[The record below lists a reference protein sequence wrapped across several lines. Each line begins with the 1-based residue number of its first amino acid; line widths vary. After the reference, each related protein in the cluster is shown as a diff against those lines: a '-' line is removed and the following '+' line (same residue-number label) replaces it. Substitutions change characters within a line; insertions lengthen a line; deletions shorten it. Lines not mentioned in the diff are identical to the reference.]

1 MDLGHSRNRDLEQ
14 NQPQQQEMSHEQRVG
29 QLYNDIDAQSRKNSE
44 VAQVFNRYSGPE
56 QLELKNQIAHAAA
69 SATRSPDPHI
79 TGMFVS
85 NDNRHIAG
93 WVNEHFM
100 FKVPFP
106 EHSRKEEQPQPIQ
119 RWVEQGKIDGLKYS
133 MTMEGTEVIAPSTGK
148 TESHPA
154 TPSGITQEKNPIG
167 KSGDWLEENL
177 TSPVRN
183 GYPEHSRKEEQP
195 QPIQQ
200 RVEEVVIDGQRYKM
214 TMSIESVEAIDPST
228 GKTEGYPATP
238 SGITQEK
245 NPIGKSGDWLE
256 ENLTSPV
263 RNGYEEY
270 VKRPL
275 ADALKIEADD
285 SEITRTF
292 KQGATAVGGA
302 ALGVAESVGEGIT
315 GAGNLAKEGASL
327 AYDKASL
334 FAYEHLDIDIGIGSE
349 DDARMAKERSDAQLE
364 TLSRVWEHAKDS
376 AQEYIDN
383 PAKLKTDLSDGLD
396 SMKAGAERWA
406 EAVGNADLNR
416 TVEESKPLTDAATL
430 LVGGAGLV
438 KGGMALRRK
447 VLHAAEETAARAKA
461 EFYRETLQ
469 DIGDWGKNKNLSPD
483 SFAYKNLAESLAREN
498 MPFEDFKALTR
509 THMDDMTQE
518 QIGQMKRIRDDV
530 PMIDDKTTVTKVMP
544 YEYLEG
550 FASGRNN
557 QIGGFIARQS
567 DTAHLS
573 GHNLKQTID
582 NFALDYEGSRFTQAL
597 ADGQDR
603 YLIFE
608 GRLIQTQNEIG
619 VPRGHRFEGTY
630 KDGLPC
636 TLNGFIACRSDE
648 ILPEYKV
655 TNARYPDDGAT
666 ISVIENGIK
675 REVLMFD
682 KNKKQFIPM
691 KNERMINEIKK

>member
-119 RWVEQGKIDGLKYS
+119 QRVEKVEIGSRKYE
-133 MTMEGTEVIAPSTGK
+133 MTVTIASTEAIAPSTGK
-148 TESHPA
+148 TGSH
-154 TPSGITQEKNPIG
+154 
-167 KSGDWLEENL
+167 
-177 TSPVRN
+177 
-183 GYPEHSRKEEQP
+183 
-195 QPIQQ
+195 
-200 RVEEVVIDGQRYKM
+200 
-214 TMSIESVEAIDPST
+214 
-228 GKTEGYPATP
+228 PATP

-334 FAYEHLDIDIGIGSE
+334 FAYEHLGKGNE

-364 TLSRVWEHAKDS
+364 TLSRVWEHTKDS
-376 AQEYIDN
+376 TQEYIGN

-416 TVEESKPLTDAATL
+416 TVEEGKPLTDAATL
-430 LVGGAGLV
+430 LVGGAALV

-447 VLHAAEETAARAKA
+447 ALHAAEETAARAKA

-469 DIGDWGKNKNLSPD
+469 DIGDWGKDKNLSPD

>member
-119 RWVEQGKIDGLKYS
+119 QRVEKVEIGSRKYE
-133 MTMEGTEVIAPSTGK
+133 MTVTIASTEAIAPSTGK

-183 GYPEHSRKEEQP
+183 GY
-195 QPIQQ
+195 
-200 RVEEVVIDGQRYKM
+200 
-214 TMSIESVEAIDPST
+214 
-228 GKTEGYPATP
+228 
-238 SGITQEK
+238 
-245 NPIGKSGDWLE
+245 
-256 ENLTSPV
+256 
-263 RNGYEEY
+263 EEY

-275 ADALKIEADD
+275 ADTLKIESDD

-364 TLSRVWEHAKDS
+364 TLSRVWEHTKDS
-376 AQEYIDN
+376 AQEYINN

-416 TVEESKPLTDAATL
+416 TVEEGKPLTDAATL

-447 VLHAAEETAARAKA
+447 ALHAAEETAARAKA

-469 DIGDWGKNKNLSPD
+469 DIGDWGKDKNLSPD

>member
-133 MTMEGTEVIAPSTGK
+133 MTMEGTEAIAPSTGK
-148 TESHPA
+148 TESH
-154 TPSGITQEKNPIG
+154 
-167 KSGDWLEENL
+167 
-177 TSPVRN
+177 
-183 GYPEHSRKEEQP
+183 
-195 QPIQQ
+195 
-200 RVEEVVIDGQRYKM
+200 
-214 TMSIESVEAIDPST
+214 
-228 GKTEGYPATP
+228 PATP

-334 FAYEHLDIDIGIGSE
+334 FAYEHLDIGIGSE

-364 TLSRVWEHAKDS
+364 TLSRVWEHTKDS

-447 VLHAAEETAARAKA
+447 ALHAAEETAARAKA

-469 DIGDWGKNKNLSPD
+469 DIGDWGKDKNLSPD
-483 SFAYKNLAESLAREN
+483 SFVYKNLAESLAREN

-648 ILPEYKV
+648 ILPEYKI
-655 TNARYPDDGAT
+655 TNARYPEDGAT
-666 ISVIENGIK
+666 ISVIENGTK
-675 REVLMFD
+675 REALIFNEREG
-682 KNKKQFIPM
+682 KFIPFPNT
-691 KNERMINEIKK
+691 K

>member
-14 NQPQQQEMSHEQRVG
+14 NQPQRQEMSHEQRVG

-177 TSPVRN
+177 TSPV
-183 GYPEHSRKEEQP
+183 H
-195 QPIQQ
+195 
-200 RVEEVVIDGQRYKM
+200 
-214 TMSIESVEAIDPST
+214 
-228 GKTEGYPATP
+228 
-238 SGITQEK
+238 
-245 NPIGKSGDWLE
+245 
-256 ENLTSPV
+256 
-263 RNGYEEY
+263 NGYEEY

-364 TLSRVWEHAKDS
+364 TLSRVWEHTKDS

-567 DTAHLS
+567 DTVHLS

-608 GRLIQTQNEIG
+608 GRLTSTKNHIDI
-619 VPRGHRFEGTY
+619 PRGERFGGQHT
-630 KDGLPC
+630 DNLPC

-648 ILPEYKV
+648 ILPEYKIPYKQE
-655 TNARYPDDGAT
+655 RYPEHGST

-675 REVLMFD
+675 REMLMFD

-691 KNERMINEIKK
+691 KNERIIDEIEK

>member
-14 NQPQQQEMSHEQRVG
+14 NQPQRQEMSHEQRVG

-183 GYPEHSRKEEQP
+183 GY
-195 QPIQQ
+195 
-200 RVEEVVIDGQRYKM
+200 
-214 TMSIESVEAIDPST
+214 
-228 GKTEGYPATP
+228 
-238 SGITQEK
+238 
-245 NPIGKSGDWLE
+245 
-256 ENLTSPV
+256 
-263 RNGYEEY
+263 EEY

-364 TLSRVWEHAKDS
+364 TLSRVWEHTKDS

-567 DTAHLS
+567 DTVHLS

-608 GRLIQTQNEIG
+608 GRLTSTKNHIDI
-619 VPRGHRFEGTY
+619 PRGERFGGQHT
-630 KDGLPC
+630 DNLPC
-636 TLNGFIACRSDE
+636 TLNGFTACRSDE
-648 ILPEYKV
+648 ILPEYKIPYKQE
-655 TNARYPDDGAT
+655 RYPEHGST

-675 REVLMFD
+675 REMLMFD

-691 KNERMINEIKK
+691 KNERIIDEIEK

>member
-119 RWVEQGKIDGLKYS
+119 
-133 MTMEGTEVIAPSTGK
+133 
-148 TESHPA
+148 
-154 TPSGITQEKNPIG
+154 
-167 KSGDWLEENL
+167 
-177 TSPVRN
+177 
-183 GYPEHSRKEEQP
+183 
-195 QPIQQ
+195 Q

-214 TMSIESVEAIDPST
+214 TIESAEAIDPPT
-228 GKTEGYPATP
+228 GKTEGHPATP
-238 SGITQEK
+238 AGITQEK

-364 TLSRVWEHAKDS
+364 TLSRVWEHTKDS

-396 SMKAGAERWA
+396 SMQAGAERWA

-447 VLHAAEETAARAKA
+447 ALHAAEETAARAKA

-469 DIGDWGKNKNLSPD
+469 DIGDWGKDKNLSPD

-608 GRLIQTQNEIG
+608 GRLTGTKNHIDI
-619 VPRGHRFEGTY
+619 PRGERFGGQHT
-630 KDGLPC
+630 DNLPC
-636 TLNGFIACRSDE
+636 TLNGFTACRSDE
-648 ILPEYKV
+648 ILPEYKIPYKQE
-655 TNARYPDDGAT
+655 RYPEHGST

-675 REVLMFD
+675 REMLMFD
-682 KNKKQFIPM
+682 SKEGKFVPFQS
-691 KNERMINEIKK
+691 IK

>member
-183 GYPEHSRKEEQP
+183 GY
-195 QPIQQ
+195 
-200 RVEEVVIDGQRYKM
+200 
-214 TMSIESVEAIDPST
+214 
-228 GKTEGYPATP
+228 
-238 SGITQEK
+238 
-245 NPIGKSGDWLE
+245 
-256 ENLTSPV
+256 
-263 RNGYEEY
+263 EEY

-275 ADALKIEADD
+275 ADALKIESDD

-292 KQGATAVGGA
+292 KQGVTAVGGA

-364 TLSRVWEHAKDS
+364 TLSRVWEHTKDS
-376 AQEYIDN
+376 AQEYINN

-416 TVEESKPLTDAATL
+416 TVEEGKPLTDAATL

-447 VLHAAEETAARAKA
+447 ALHAAEETAARAKA

-469 DIGDWGKNKNLSPD
+469 NIGDWGKDKNLSPD
-483 SFAYKNLAESLAREN
+483 SFVYKNLAESLAREN

-530 PMIDDKTTVTKVMP
+530 PMIDRHTVVTKVMP

-550 FASGRNN
+550 YLRTDNPYN
-557 QIGGFIARQS
+557 TIGGFVTRK
-567 DTAHLS
+567 DDYGHLVGEKLS
-573 GHNLKQTID
+573 ETYKHL
-582 NFALDYEGSRFTQAL
+582 ALDYPNSAYTKALEEGK
-597 ADGQDR
+597 DR
-603 YLIFE
+603 YLVFE
-608 GRLIQTQNEIG
+608 GKLTKPNQTEIPYG
-619 VPRGHRFEGTY
+619 RKFGGSHETPP
-630 KDGLPC
+630 PC

-648 ILPEYKV
+648 ILPEFEVK
-655 TNARYPDDGAT
+655 TAHNAPQFPEHGS
-666 ISVIENGIK
+666 ILWVIENGVK
-675 REVLMFD
+675 RKAAIFD
-682 KNKKQFIPM
+682 DEKMRFMPNDISKNK
-691 KNERMINEIKK
+691 

>member
-14 NQPQQQEMSHEQRVG
+14 NQPQRQEMSHEQRVG

-44 VAQVFNRYSGPE
+44 VAQIFNRYSGPE

-119 RWVEQGKIDGLKYS
+119 QRVEKVEIGSRKYE
-133 MTMEGTEVIAPSTGK
+133 MTVTIASTEAIAPSTGE
-148 TESHPA
+148 TGSH
-154 TPSGITQEKNPIG
+154 
-167 KSGDWLEENL
+167 
-177 TSPVRN
+177 
-183 GYPEHSRKEEQP
+183 
-195 QPIQQ
+195 
-200 RVEEVVIDGQRYKM
+200 
-214 TMSIESVEAIDPST
+214 
-228 GKTEGYPATP
+228 PATP

-315 GAGNLAKEGASL
+315 GVGNLAKEGASL

-364 TLSRVWEHAKDS
+364 TLSRVWEHTKDS

-648 ILPEYKV
+648 ILPEYKI
-655 TNARYPDDGAT
+655 TNARYPEDGAT
-666 ISVIENGIK
+666 ISVIENGTK
-675 REVLMFD
+675 REALIFNEREG
-682 KNKKQFIPM
+682 KFIPFPNT
-691 KNERMINEIKK
+691 K

>member
-14 NQPQQQEMSHEQRVG
+14 NQPQRQEMSHEQRVG

-133 MTMEGTEVIAPSTGK
+133 MTMEGTEAIAPSTGK
-148 TESHPA
+148 TESH
-154 TPSGITQEKNPIG
+154 
-167 KSGDWLEENL
+167 
-177 TSPVRN
+177 
-183 GYPEHSRKEEQP
+183 
-195 QPIQQ
+195 
-200 RVEEVVIDGQRYKM
+200 
-214 TMSIESVEAIDPST
+214 
-228 GKTEGYPATP
+228 PATP

-334 FAYEHLDIDIGIGSE
+334 FTYEHLDIGSE

-364 TLSRVWEHAKDS
+364 TLSRVWEHTKDS

-383 PAKLKTDLSDGLD
+383 PVKLKTDLSDGLD

-416 TVEESKPLTDAATL
+416 TVEEGKPLTDAATL
-430 LVGGAGLV
+430 LVGGAALV

>member
-14 NQPQQQEMSHEQRVG
+14 NQPQRQEMSHEQRVG

-133 MTMEGTEVIAPSTGK
+133 MTMEGTEAIAPSTGK
-148 TESHPA
+148 TESH
-154 TPSGITQEKNPIG
+154 
-167 KSGDWLEENL
+167 
-177 TSPVRN
+177 
-183 GYPEHSRKEEQP
+183 
-195 QPIQQ
+195 
-200 RVEEVVIDGQRYKM
+200 
-214 TMSIESVEAIDPST
+214 
-228 GKTEGYPATP
+228 PATP

-315 GAGNLAKEGASL
+315 GVGNLAKEGASL

-334 FAYEHLDIDIGIGSE
+334 SAYEHLDIDIGIGSE

-364 TLSRVWEHAKDS
+364 TLSRVWEHTKDS

-608 GRLIQTQNEIG
+608 GRLTSTKNHIDI
-619 VPRGHRFEGTY
+619 PRGERFGGQHT
-630 KDGLPC
+630 DNLPC

-648 ILPEYKV
+648 ILPEYKIPYKQE
-655 TNARYPDDGAT
+655 RYPEHGST

-675 REVLMFD
+675 REMLMFD

-691 KNERMINEIKK
+691 KNERIIDEIEK

>member
-14 NQPQQQEMSHEQRVG
+14 NQPQRQEMSHEQRVG

-183 GYPEHSRKEEQP
+183 GY
-195 QPIQQ
+195 
-200 RVEEVVIDGQRYKM
+200 
-214 TMSIESVEAIDPST
+214 
-228 GKTEGYPATP
+228 
-238 SGITQEK
+238 
-245 NPIGKSGDWLE
+245 
-256 ENLTSPV
+256 
-263 RNGYEEY
+263 EEY

-334 FAYEHLDIDIGIGSE
+334 FAYEHLDIGIGSE

-608 GRLIQTQNEIG
+608 GRLTSTKNHIDI
-619 VPRGHRFEGTY
+619 PRGERFGGQHT
-630 KDGLPC
+630 DNLPC
-636 TLNGFIACRSDE
+636 TLNGFTACRSDE
-648 ILPEYKV
+648 ILPEYKIPYKQE
-655 TNARYPDDGAT
+655 RYPEHGST

-675 REVLMFD
+675 RETLMFD
-682 KNKKQFIPM
+682 SKEGKFVPFQS
-691 KNERMINEIKK
+691 IK

>member
-119 RWVEQGKIDGLKYS
+119 
-133 MTMEGTEVIAPSTGK
+133 
-148 TESHPA
+148 
-154 TPSGITQEKNPIG
+154 
-167 KSGDWLEENL
+167 
-177 TSPVRN
+177 
-183 GYPEHSRKEEQP
+183 
-195 QPIQQ
+195 Q

-214 TMSIESVEAIDPST
+214 TIESAEAIDPPT
-228 GKTEGYPATP
+228 GKTEGHPATP

-364 TLSRVWEHAKDS
+364 TLSRVWEHTKDS

-447 VLHAAEETAARAKA
+447 VLHAAEETAARAKE

-469 DIGDWGKNKNLSPD
+469 DIGDWGKDKNLSPD

-498 MPFEDFKALTR
+498 MSFEDFKALTR

-648 ILPEYKV
+648 ILPEYKI
-655 TNARYPDDGAT
+655 TNARYPEDGAT
-666 ISVIENGIK
+666 ISVIENGTK
-675 REVLMFD
+675 REALIFNEREG
-682 KNKKQFIPM
+682 KFIPFPNT
-691 KNERMINEIKK
+691 K

>member
-119 RWVEQGKIDGLKYS
+119 QRVEKVEIGSRKYE
-133 MTMEGTEVIAPSTGK
+133 MTVTIASTEAIAPSTGE
-148 TESHPA
+148 TGSH
-154 TPSGITQEKNPIG
+154 
-167 KSGDWLEENL
+167 
-177 TSPVRN
+177 
-183 GYPEHSRKEEQP
+183 
-195 QPIQQ
+195 
-200 RVEEVVIDGQRYKM
+200 
-214 TMSIESVEAIDPST
+214 
-228 GKTEGYPATP
+228 PATP

-349 DDARMAKERSDAQLE
+349 DDARMAKERSDAQLK
-364 TLSRVWEHAKDS
+364 TLSRVWEHTKDS
-376 AQEYIDN
+376 AQEYINN

-416 TVEESKPLTDAATL
+416 TVEEGKPLTDAATL

-447 VLHAAEETAARAKA
+447 ALHAAEETAARAKA

-469 DIGDWGKNKNLSPD
+469 DIGDWGKDKNLSPD

-530 PMIDDKTTVTKVMP
+530 PMIDRHTVVTKVMP

-550 FASGRNN
+550 YLRTDNPYN
-557 QIGGFIARQS
+557 TIGGFVTRK
-567 DTAHLS
+567 DDYGHLVGEKLS
-573 GHNLKQTID
+573 ETYKHL
-582 NFALDYEGSRFTQAL
+582 ALDYPNSAYTKALEEGK
-597 ADGQDR
+597 DR
-603 YLIFE
+603 YLVFE
-608 GRLIQTQNEIG
+608 GKLTKPNQTEIPYG
-619 VPRGHRFEGTY
+619 RKFGGNHETPP
-630 KDGLPC
+630 PC

-648 ILPEYKV
+648 ILPEFEVK
-655 TNARYPDDGAT
+655 TAHNAPQFPEHGS
-666 ISVIENGIK
+666 ILWVIENGVK
-675 REVLMFD
+675 RKAAIFD
-682 KNKKQFIPM
+682 DEKMRFMPNDISKNK
-691 KNERMINEIKK
+691 

>member
-183 GYPEHSRKEEQP
+183 GY
-195 QPIQQ
+195 
-200 RVEEVVIDGQRYKM
+200 
-214 TMSIESVEAIDPST
+214 
-228 GKTEGYPATP
+228 
-238 SGITQEK
+238 
-245 NPIGKSGDWLE
+245 
-256 ENLTSPV
+256 
-263 RNGYEEY
+263 EEY

-275 ADALKIEADD
+275 ADALKIESDD

-292 KQGATAVGGA
+292 KQGVTAVGGA

-364 TLSRVWEHAKDS
+364 TLSRVWEHTKDS
-376 AQEYIDN
+376 AQEYINN

-416 TVEESKPLTDAATL
+416 TVEEGKPLTDAATL

-447 VLHAAEETAARAKA
+447 ALHAAEETAARAKA

-469 DIGDWGKNKNLSPD
+469 NIGDWGKDKNLSPD
-483 SFAYKNLAESLAREN
+483 SFVYKNLAESLAREN

-597 ADGQDR
+597 ADGQNR

-608 GRLIQTQNEIG
+608 GRLTGTKNHIDI
-619 VPRGHRFEGTY
+619 PRGERFGGQHT
-630 KDGLPC
+630 DSLPC
-636 TLNGFIACRSDE
+636 TLNGFTACRSDE
-648 ILPEYKV
+648 ILPEYKIPYKQE
-655 TNARYPDDGAT
+655 RYPEHGST

-675 REVLMFD
+675 RKMLMFD
-682 KNKKQFIPM
+682 EEKLQFVPYKNK
-691 KNERMINEIKK
+691 E

>member
-133 MTMEGTEVIAPSTGK
+133 MTMEGTEVIAPSTGE
-148 TESHPA
+148 TGSH
-154 TPSGITQEKNPIG
+154 
-167 KSGDWLEENL
+167 
-177 TSPVRN
+177 
-183 GYPEHSRKEEQP
+183 
-195 QPIQQ
+195 
-200 RVEEVVIDGQRYKM
+200 
-214 TMSIESVEAIDPST
+214 
-228 GKTEGYPATP
+228 PATP

-315 GAGNLAKEGASL
+315 GVGNLAKEGASL

-349 DDARMAKERSDAQLE
+349 DDARMAKKRSDAQLE
-364 TLSRVWEHAKDS
+364 TLSRVWEHTKDS

-447 VLHAAEETAARAKA
+447 ALHAAEETAARAKA

-469 DIGDWGKNKNLSPD
+469 DIGDWGKDKNLSPD
-483 SFAYKNLAESLAREN
+483 SFVYKNLAESLAREN

-675 REVLMFD
+675 REALIFNEREG
-682 KNKKQFIPM
+682 KFIPFPNT
-691 KNERMINEIKK
+691 K

>member
-14 NQPQQQEMSHEQRVG
+14 NQPQRQEMSHEQRVG
-29 QLYNDIDAQSRKNSE
+29 QLYNDIDTQSRKNSE

-133 MTMEGTEVIAPSTGK
+133 MTMEGTEAIAPSTGK
-148 TESHPA
+148 TESH
-154 TPSGITQEKNPIG
+154 
-167 KSGDWLEENL
+167 
-177 TSPVRN
+177 
-183 GYPEHSRKEEQP
+183 
-195 QPIQQ
+195 
-200 RVEEVVIDGQRYKM
+200 
-214 TMSIESVEAIDPST
+214 
-228 GKTEGYPATP
+228 PATP

-292 KQGATAVGGA
+292 KQGVTAVGGA

-364 TLSRVWEHAKDS
+364 TLSRVWEHTKDS
-376 AQEYIDN
+376 AQEYINN

-608 GRLIQTQNEIG
+608 GRLTGTKNHIDI
-619 VPRGHRFEGTY
+619 PRGERFGGQHT
-630 KDGLPC
+630 GNLPC
-636 TLNGFIACRSDE
+636 TLNSFIACRSDE
-648 ILPEYKV
+648 ILPEYKIPYKQE
-655 TNARYPDDGAT
+655 RYPEHGST

-675 REVLMFD
+675 REMLMFD

-691 KNERMINEIKK
+691 KNERIIDEIEK

>member
-119 RWVEQGKIDGLKYS
+119 
-133 MTMEGTEVIAPSTGK
+133 
-148 TESHPA
+148 
-154 TPSGITQEKNPIG
+154 
-167 KSGDWLEENL
+167 
-177 TSPVRN
+177 
-183 GYPEHSRKEEQP
+183 
-195 QPIQQ
+195 Q

-214 TMSIESVEAIDPST
+214 TIESAEAIDPPT
-228 GKTEGYPATP
+228 GKTEGHPATP

-364 TLSRVWEHAKDS
+364 TLSRVWEHTKDS

-396 SMKAGAERWA
+396 SMQAGAERWA

-438 KGGMALRRK
+438 KRGMALRRK
-447 VLHAAEETAARAKA
+447 ALHAAEETAARAKA

-469 DIGDWGKNKNLSPD
+469 DIGDWGKDKNLSPD

-608 GRLIQTQNEIG
+608 GRLTGTKNHIDI
-619 VPRGHRFEGTY
+619 PRGERFGGQHT
-630 KDGLPC
+630 DNLPC
-636 TLNGFIACRSDE
+636 TLNGFTACRSDE
-648 ILPEYKV
+648 ILPEYKIPYKQE
-655 TNARYPDDGAT
+655 RYPEHGST

-675 REVLMFD
+675 REMLMFD
-682 KNKKQFIPM
+682 SKEGKFVPFQS
-691 KNERMINEIKK
+691 IK

>member
-14 NQPQQQEMSHEQRVG
+14 NQPQRQEMSHEQRVG
-29 QLYNDIDAQSRKNSE
+29 QLYNDIDTQSRKNSE

-119 RWVEQGKIDGLKYS
+119 QRVEKVEIGSRKYE
-133 MTMEGTEVIAPSTGK
+133 MTVTIASTEAIAPSTGK
-148 TESHPA
+148 TGSH
-154 TPSGITQEKNPIG
+154 
-167 KSGDWLEENL
+167 
-177 TSPVRN
+177 
-183 GYPEHSRKEEQP
+183 
-195 QPIQQ
+195 
-200 RVEEVVIDGQRYKM
+200 
-214 TMSIESVEAIDPST
+214 
-228 GKTEGYPATP
+228 PATP

-334 FAYEHLDIDIGIGSE
+334 FAYEHLGKGNE

-364 TLSRVWEHAKDS
+364 TLSRVWEHTKDS

-416 TVEESKPLTDAATL
+416 TVEEGKPLTDAATL
-430 LVGGAGLV
+430 LVGGAALV

-447 VLHAAEETAARAKA
+447 ALHAAEETAARAKA

-469 DIGDWGKNKNLSPD
+469 DIGDWGKDKNLSPD

-608 GRLIQTQNEIG
+608 GRLTSTKNHIDI
-619 VPRGHRFEGTY
+619 PRGERFGGQHT
-630 KDGLPC
+630 DNLPC

-648 ILPEYKV
+648 ILPEYKIPYKQE
-655 TNARYPDDGAT
+655 RYPEHGST

-675 REVLMFD
+675 REMLMFD
-682 KNKKQFIPM
+682 EEKLQFVPYKNK
-691 KNERMINEIKK
+691 E

>member
-79 TGMFVS
+79 TSMFVS

-119 RWVEQGKIDGLKYS
+119 QRVEKVEIGSRKYE
-133 MTMEGTEVIAPSTGK
+133 MTVTIASTEAIAPSTGE
-148 TESHPA
+148 TGSHPA
-154 TPSGITQEKNPIG
+154 TPSGITQEK
-167 KSGDWLEENL
+167 K
-177 TSPVRN
+177 
-183 GYPEHSRKEEQP
+183 
-195 QPIQQ
+195 
-200 RVEEVVIDGQRYKM
+200 
-214 TMSIESVEAIDPST
+214 
-228 GKTEGYPATP
+228 
-238 SGITQEK
+238 
-245 NPIGKSGDWLE
+245 PIGKSGDWLE

-315 GAGNLAKEGASL
+315 GVGNLAKEGASL

-364 TLSRVWEHAKDS
+364 TLSRVWEHTKDS

-396 SMKAGAERWA
+396 SMKAGTERWA

-447 VLHAAEETAARAKA
+447 ALHAAEETAARAKA

-469 DIGDWGKNKNLSPD
+469 DIGDWGKDKNLSPD
-483 SFAYKNLAESLAREN
+483 SFVYKNLAESLAREN
-498 MPFEDFKALTR
+498 MSFEDFKALTR

-518 QIGQMKRIRDDV
+518 QIGQMKRIRDDA

-648 ILPEYKV
+648 ILPEYKI
-655 TNARYPDDGAT
+655 TNARYPEDGAT
-666 ISVIENGIK
+666 ISVIENGTK
-675 REVLMFD
+675 REALIFNEREG
-682 KNKKQFIPM
+682 KFIPFPNT
-691 KNERMINEIKK
+691 K

>member
-14 NQPQQQEMSHEQRVG
+14 NQPQRQEMSHEQRVG
-29 QLYNDIDAQSRKNSE
+29 QLYNDIDTQSRKNSE

-133 MTMEGTEVIAPSTGK
+133 MTMEGTEAIAPSTGK
-148 TESHPA
+148 TGSH
-154 TPSGITQEKNPIG
+154 
-167 KSGDWLEENL
+167 
-177 TSPVRN
+177 
-183 GYPEHSRKEEQP
+183 
-195 QPIQQ
+195 
-200 RVEEVVIDGQRYKM
+200 
-214 TMSIESVEAIDPST
+214 
-228 GKTEGYPATP
+228 PATP

-334 FAYEHLDIDIGIGSE
+334 FAYEHLGKGNE

-364 TLSRVWEHAKDS
+364 TLSRVWEHTKDS

-416 TVEESKPLTDAATL
+416 TVEEGKPLTDAATL
-430 LVGGAGLV
+430 LVGGAALV

-447 VLHAAEETAARAKA
+447 ALHAAEETAARAKA

-469 DIGDWGKNKNLSPD
+469 DIGDWGKDKNLSPD

-530 PMIDDKTTVTKVMP
+530 PMIDDKTTITKVMP

-648 ILPEYKV
+648 ILPEYKI
-655 TNARYPDDGAT
+655 TNARYPEDGAT
-666 ISVIENGIK
+666 ISVIENGTK
-675 REVLMFD
+675 REALIFNEREG
-682 KNKKQFIPM
+682 KFIPFPNT
-691 KNERMINEIKK
+691 K

>member
-14 NQPQQQEMSHEQRVG
+14 NQPQRQEMSHEQRVG

-133 MTMEGTEVIAPSTGK
+133 MTMEGTEAIAPSTGK
-148 TESHPA
+148 TESH
-154 TPSGITQEKNPIG
+154 
-167 KSGDWLEENL
+167 
-177 TSPVRN
+177 
-183 GYPEHSRKEEQP
+183 
-195 QPIQQ
+195 
-200 RVEEVVIDGQRYKM
+200 
-214 TMSIESVEAIDPST
+214 
-228 GKTEGYPATP
+228 PATP

-315 GAGNLAKEGASL
+315 GVGNLAKEGASL

-364 TLSRVWEHAKDS
+364 TLSRVWEHTKDS

-608 GRLIQTQNEIG
+608 GRLTSTKNHIDI
-619 VPRGHRFEGTY
+619 PRGERFGGQHT
-630 KDGLPC
+630 DNLPC

-648 ILPEYKV
+648 ILPEYKIPYKQE
-655 TNARYPDDGAT
+655 RYPEHGST

-675 REVLMFD
+675 REMLMFD

-691 KNERMINEIKK
+691 KNERIIDEIEK

>member
-119 RWVEQGKIDGLKYS
+119 
-133 MTMEGTEVIAPSTGK
+133 
-148 TESHPA
+148 
-154 TPSGITQEKNPIG
+154 
-167 KSGDWLEENL
+167 
-177 TSPVRN
+177 
-183 GYPEHSRKEEQP
+183 
-195 QPIQQ
+195 Q

-214 TMSIESVEAIDPST
+214 TIESAEAIDPPT
-228 GKTEGYPATP
+228 GKTEGHPATP

-364 TLSRVWEHAKDS
+364 TLSRVWEHTKDS

-396 SMKAGAERWA
+396 SMQAGAERWA

-447 VLHAAEETAARAKA
+447 ALHAAEETAARAKA

-469 DIGDWGKNKNLSPD
+469 DIGDWGKDKNLSPD

-608 GRLIQTQNEIG
+608 GRLTGTKNHIDI
-619 VPRGHRFEGTY
+619 PRGERFGGQHT
-630 KDGLPC
+630 DNLPC
-636 TLNGFIACRSDE
+636 TLNGFTACRSDE
-648 ILPEYKV
+648 ILPEYKIPYKQE
-655 TNARYPDDGAT
+655 RYPEHGST

-675 REVLMFD
+675 REMLMFD
-682 KNKKQFIPM
+682 SKEGKFVPFQS
-691 KNERMINEIKK
+691 IK

>member
-133 MTMEGTEVIAPSTGK
+133 MTMEGTEAIAPSTGK
-148 TESHPA
+148 TESH
-154 TPSGITQEKNPIG
+154 
-167 KSGDWLEENL
+167 
-177 TSPVRN
+177 
-183 GYPEHSRKEEQP
+183 
-195 QPIQQ
+195 
-200 RVEEVVIDGQRYKM
+200 
-214 TMSIESVEAIDPST
+214 
-228 GKTEGYPATP
+228 PATP

-364 TLSRVWEHAKDS
+364 TLSRVWEHTKDS

-469 DIGDWGKNKNLSPD
+469 DIGDWGKDKNLSPD

-608 GRLIQTQNEIG
+608 GRLTGTKNHIDI
-619 VPRGHRFEGTY
+619 PRGERFGGQHT
-630 KDGLPC
+630 DNLPC
-636 TLNGFIACRSDE
+636 TLNGFTACRSDE
-648 ILPEYKV
+648 ILPEYKIPYKQE
-655 TNARYPDDGAT
+655 RYPEHGST

-675 REVLMFD
+675 REMLMFD
-682 KNKKQFIPM
+682 SKEGKFVPFQS
-691 KNERMINEIKK
+691 IK

>member
-133 MTMEGTEVIAPSTGK
+133 MTMEGTEAIAPSTGK
-148 TESHPA
+148 TESH
-154 TPSGITQEKNPIG
+154 
-167 KSGDWLEENL
+167 
-177 TSPVRN
+177 
-183 GYPEHSRKEEQP
+183 
-195 QPIQQ
+195 
-200 RVEEVVIDGQRYKM
+200 
-214 TMSIESVEAIDPST
+214 
-228 GKTEGYPATP
+228 PATP

-364 TLSRVWEHAKDS
+364 TLSRVWEHTKDS

-469 DIGDWGKNKNLSPD
+469 DIGDWGKDKNLSPD

>member
-1 MDLGHSRNRDLEQ
+1 MDLGHSRNRELEQ

-133 MTMEGTEVIAPSTGK
+133 MTMEGTEAIAPSTGK
-148 TESHPA
+148 TGS
-154 TPSGITQEKNPIG
+154 
-167 KSGDWLEENL
+167 
-177 TSPVRN
+177 
-183 GYPEHSRKEEQP
+183 
-195 QPIQQ
+195 
-200 RVEEVVIDGQRYKM
+200 
-214 TMSIESVEAIDPST
+214 
-228 GKTEGYPATP
+228 YPATP

>member
-106 EHSRKEEQPQPIQ
+106 EHFRKEEQPQPIQ

-133 MTMEGTEVIAPSTGK
+133 MTMEGTEAIAPSTGK
-148 TESHPA
+148 TESH
-154 TPSGITQEKNPIG
+154 
-167 KSGDWLEENL
+167 
-177 TSPVRN
+177 
-183 GYPEHSRKEEQP
+183 
-195 QPIQQ
+195 
-200 RVEEVVIDGQRYKM
+200 
-214 TMSIESVEAIDPST
+214 
-228 GKTEGYPATP
+228 PATP

-334 FAYEHLDIDIGIGSE
+334 FAYERLHLDIGIGSE

-364 TLSRVWEHAKDS
+364 TVSRVWEHTKDS

-447 VLHAAEETAARAKA
+447 ALHAAEETAARAKA

-469 DIGDWGKNKNLSPD
+469 DIGDWGKDKNLSPD

-608 GRLIQTQNEIG
+608 GRLTSTKNHIDI
-619 VPRGHRFEGTY
+619 PRGERFGGQHT
-630 KDGLPC
+630 DNLPC
-636 TLNGFIACRSDE
+636 TLNGFTACRSDE
-648 ILPEYKV
+648 ILPEYKIPYKQE
-655 TNARYPDDGAT
+655 RYPEHGST

-675 REVLMFD
+675 RETLMFD
-682 KNKKQFIPM
+682 SKEGKFVPFQS
-691 KNERMINEIKK
+691 IK

>member
-119 RWVEQGKIDGLKYS
+119 QRVEKVEIGSRKYE
-133 MTMEGTEVIAPSTGK
+133 MTVTIASTEAIAPSTGK
-148 TESHPA
+148 TESH
-154 TPSGITQEKNPIG
+154 
-167 KSGDWLEENL
+167 
-177 TSPVRN
+177 
-183 GYPEHSRKEEQP
+183 
-195 QPIQQ
+195 
-200 RVEEVVIDGQRYKM
+200 
-214 TMSIESVEAIDPST
+214 
-228 GKTEGYPATP
+228 PATP

-315 GAGNLAKEGASL
+315 GAGNLAKEGVSL

-334 FAYEHLDIDIGIGSE
+334 FAYEHLDIGIGSE

-364 TLSRVWEHAKDS
+364 TLSRVWEHTKDS

-447 VLHAAEETAARAKA
+447 ALHAAEETAARAKA

-469 DIGDWGKNKNLSPD
+469 NIGDWGKDKNLSPD
-483 SFAYKNLAESLAREN
+483 SFVYKNLAESLAREN

-608 GRLIQTQNEIG
+608 GRLTGTKNHIDI
-619 VPRGHRFEGTY
+619 PRGERFGGQHT
-630 KDGLPC
+630 DNLPC
-636 TLNGFIACRSDE
+636 TLNGFTACRSDE
-648 ILPEYKV
+648 ILPEYKIPYKQE
-655 TNARYPDDGAT
+655 RYPEHGST

-675 REVLMFD
+675 REMLMFD
-682 KNKKQFIPM
+682 SKEGKFVPFQS
-691 KNERMINEIKK
+691 IK

>member
-14 NQPQQQEMSHEQRVG
+14 NQPQRQEMSHEQRVG

-133 MTMEGTEVIAPSTGK
+133 MTMEGTEAIAPSTGK
-148 TESHPA
+148 TESH
-154 TPSGITQEKNPIG
+154 
-167 KSGDWLEENL
+167 
-177 TSPVRN
+177 
-183 GYPEHSRKEEQP
+183 
-195 QPIQQ
+195 
-200 RVEEVVIDGQRYKM
+200 
-214 TMSIESVEAIDPST
+214 
-228 GKTEGYPATP
+228 PATP

-334 FAYEHLDIDIGIGSE
+334 FAYERLHLDIGIGSE

-364 TLSRVWEHAKDS
+364 TVSRVWEHTKDS

-447 VLHAAEETAARAKA
+447 ALHAAEETAARAKA

-469 DIGDWGKNKNLSPD
+469 DIGDWGKDKNLSPD
-483 SFAYKNLAESLAREN
+483 SFAYKNLAESLVREN

-530 PMIDDKTTVTKVMP
+530 PMIDRHTVVTKVMP

-550 FASGRNN
+550 YLRTDNPYN
-557 QIGGFIARQS
+557 TIGGFVTRK
-567 DTAHLS
+567 DDYGHLVGEKLS
-573 GHNLKQTID
+573 ETYKHL
-582 NFALDYEGSRFTQAL
+582 ALDYPNSAYTKALEEGK
-597 ADGQDR
+597 DR
-603 YLIFE
+603 YLVFE
-608 GRLIQTQNEIG
+608 GKLTKPNQTEIPYG
-619 VPRGHRFEGTY
+619 RKFGGNHETPP
-630 KDGLPC
+630 PC

-648 ILPEYKV
+648 ILPEFEVK
-655 TNARYPDDGAT
+655 TAHNAPQFPEHGS
-666 ISVIENGIK
+666 ILWVIENGVK
-675 REVLMFD
+675 RKAAIFD
-682 KNKKQFIPM
+682 DEKMRFMPNDISKNK
-691 KNERMINEIKK
+691 

>member
-14 NQPQQQEMSHEQRVG
+14 NQPQRQEMSHEQRVG
-29 QLYNDIDAQSRKNSE
+29 QLYNDIDTQSRKNSE

-133 MTMEGTEVIAPSTGK
+133 MTMEGTEAIAPSTGK
-148 TESHPA
+148 TESH
-154 TPSGITQEKNPIG
+154 
-167 KSGDWLEENL
+167 
-177 TSPVRN
+177 
-183 GYPEHSRKEEQP
+183 
-195 QPIQQ
+195 
-200 RVEEVVIDGQRYKM
+200 
-214 TMSIESVEAIDPST
+214 
-228 GKTEGYPATP
+228 PATP

-292 KQGATAVGGA
+292 KQGVTAVGGA

-364 TLSRVWEHAKDS
+364 TLSRVWEHTKDS
-376 AQEYIDN
+376 AQEYINN

-416 TVEESKPLTDAATL
+416 TVEEGKPLTDAATL

-447 VLHAAEETAARAKA
+447 ALHAAEETAARAKA

-469 DIGDWGKNKNLSPD
+469 DIGDWGKDKNLSPD

-648 ILPEYKV
+648 ILPEYKI
-655 TNARYPDDGAT
+655 TNARYPEDGAT
-666 ISVIENGIK
+666 ISVIENGTK
-675 REVLMFD
+675 REALIFNEREG
-682 KNKKQFIPM
+682 KFIPFPNT
-691 KNERMINEIKK
+691 K

>member
-14 NQPQQQEMSHEQRVG
+14 NQPQRQEMSHEQRVG

-167 KSGDWLEENL
+167 KSGDWLE
-177 TSPVRN
+177 
-183 GYPEHSRKEEQP
+183 K
-195 QPIQQ
+195 
-200 RVEEVVIDGQRYKM
+200 
-214 TMSIESVEAIDPST
+214 
-228 GKTEGYPATP
+228 
-238 SGITQEK
+238 
-245 NPIGKSGDWLE
+245 
-256 ENLTSPV
+256 NLTSPV

-334 FAYEHLDIDIGIGSE
+334 FAYERLHLDIGIGSE

-364 TLSRVWEHAKDS
+364 TVSRVWEHTKDS
-376 AQEYIDN
+376 AQEYINN

-608 GRLIQTQNEIG
+608 GRLTSTKNHIDI
-619 VPRGHRFEGTY
+619 PRGERFGGQHT
-630 KDGLPC
+630 DNLPC

-648 ILPEYKV
+648 ILPEYKIPYKQE
-655 TNARYPDDGAT
+655 RYPEHGST

-675 REVLMFD
+675 REMLMFD

-691 KNERMINEIKK
+691 KNERIIDEIEK

>member
-119 RWVEQGKIDGLKYS
+119 
-133 MTMEGTEVIAPSTGK
+133 
-148 TESHPA
+148 
-154 TPSGITQEKNPIG
+154 
-167 KSGDWLEENL
+167 
-177 TSPVRN
+177 
-183 GYPEHSRKEEQP
+183 
-195 QPIQQ
+195 Q

-214 TMSIESVEAIDPST
+214 TIESAEAIDPPT
-228 GKTEGYPATP
+228 GKTEGHPATP

-245 NPIGKSGDWLE
+245 NLIGKSGDWLE

-364 TLSRVWEHAKDS
+364 TLSRVWEHTKDS

-447 VLHAAEETAARAKA
+447 ALHAAEETAARAKA

-469 DIGDWGKNKNLSPD
+469 DIGDWGKDKNLSPD
-483 SFAYKNLAESLAREN
+483 SFVYKNLAESLAREN

-608 GRLIQTQNEIG
+608 GRLTSTKNHIDI
-619 VPRGHRFEGTY
+619 PRGERFGGQHT
-630 KDGLPC
+630 DNLPC
-636 TLNGFIACRSDE
+636 TLNGFTACRSDE
-648 ILPEYKV
+648 ILPEYKIPYKQE
-655 TNARYPDDGAT
+655 RYPEHGST

-675 REVLMFD
+675 REMLMFD
-682 KNKKQFIPM
+682 EEKLQFVPYKNK
-691 KNERMINEIKK
+691 E

>member
-14 NQPQQQEMSHEQRVG
+14 NQPQRQEMSHEQRVG

-183 GYPEHSRKEEQP
+183 GY
-195 QPIQQ
+195 
-200 RVEEVVIDGQRYKM
+200 
-214 TMSIESVEAIDPST
+214 
-228 GKTEGYPATP
+228 
-238 SGITQEK
+238 
-245 NPIGKSGDWLE
+245 
-256 ENLTSPV
+256 
-263 RNGYEEY
+263 EEY

-275 ADALKIEADD
+275 ADALKIESDD

-364 TLSRVWEHAKDS
+364 TLSRVWEHTKDS

-447 VLHAAEETAARAKA
+447 ALHAAEETAARAKA

-469 DIGDWGKNKNLSPD
+469 DIGDWGKDKNLSPD

>member
-14 NQPQQQEMSHEQRVG
+14 NQPQRQEMSHEQRVG

-183 GYPEHSRKEEQP
+183 GY
-195 QPIQQ
+195 
-200 RVEEVVIDGQRYKM
+200 
-214 TMSIESVEAIDPST
+214 
-228 GKTEGYPATP
+228 
-238 SGITQEK
+238 
-245 NPIGKSGDWLE
+245 
-256 ENLTSPV
+256 
-263 RNGYEEY
+263 EEY

-364 TLSRVWEHAKDS
+364 TLSRVWEHTKDS

-567 DTAHLS
+567 DTVHLS

-608 GRLIQTQNEIG
+608 GRLTSTKNHIDI
-619 VPRGHRFEGTY
+619 PRGERFGGQHT
-630 KDGLPC
+630 DNLPC

-648 ILPEYKV
+648 ILPEYKIPYKQE
-655 TNARYPDDGAT
+655 RYPEHGST

-675 REVLMFD
+675 REMLMFD

-691 KNERMINEIKK
+691 KNERIIDEIEK

>member
-14 NQPQQQEMSHEQRVG
+14 NQPQRQEMSHEQRVG
-29 QLYNDIDAQSRKNSE
+29 QLYNDIDTQSRKNSE

-133 MTMEGTEVIAPSTGK
+133 MTMEGTEAIAPSTGK
-148 TESHPA
+148 TESH
-154 TPSGITQEKNPIG
+154 
-167 KSGDWLEENL
+167 
-177 TSPVRN
+177 
-183 GYPEHSRKEEQP
+183 
-195 QPIQQ
+195 
-200 RVEEVVIDGQRYKM
+200 
-214 TMSIESVEAIDPST
+214 
-228 GKTEGYPATP
+228 PATP

-364 TLSRVWEHAKDS
+364 TLSRVWEHTKDS

-396 SMKAGAERWA
+396 SMKAGTERWA

-447 VLHAAEETAARAKA
+447 ALHAAEETAARAKA

-469 DIGDWGKNKNLSPD
+469 NIGDWGKDKNLSPD
-483 SFAYKNLAESLAREN
+483 SFVYKNLAESLAREN

-550 FASGRNN
+550 FTSGRNN

-608 GRLIQTQNEIG
+608 GRLTGTKNHIDI
-619 VPRGHRFEGTY
+619 PRGERFGGQHT
-630 KDGLPC
+630 DNLPC

-648 ILPEYKV
+648 ILPEYKIPYKQE
-655 TNARYPDDGAT
+655 RYPEHGST

-675 REVLMFD
+675 REMLMFD

-691 KNERMINEIKK
+691 KNERIIDEIEK

>member
-79 TGMFVS
+79 TSMFVS

-119 RWVEQGKIDGLKYS
+119 QRVEKVEIGSRKYE
-133 MTMEGTEVIAPSTGK
+133 MTVTIASTEAIAPSTGK
-148 TESHPA
+148 TESH
-154 TPSGITQEKNPIG
+154 
-167 KSGDWLEENL
+167 
-177 TSPVRN
+177 
-183 GYPEHSRKEEQP
+183 
-195 QPIQQ
+195 
-200 RVEEVVIDGQRYKM
+200 
-214 TMSIESVEAIDPST
+214 
-228 GKTEGYPATP
+228 PATP

-275 ADALKIEADD
+275 ADALKIESDD

-364 TLSRVWEHAKDS
+364 TLSRVWEHTKDS

-447 VLHAAEETAARAKA
+447 ALHAAEETAARAKA

-469 DIGDWGKNKNLSPD
+469 DIGDWGKDKNLSPD

>member
-14 NQPQQQEMSHEQRVG
+14 NQPQRQEMSHEQRVG

-167 KSGDWLEENL
+167 KSGDWLE
-177 TSPVRN
+177 
-183 GYPEHSRKEEQP
+183 K
-195 QPIQQ
+195 
-200 RVEEVVIDGQRYKM
+200 
-214 TMSIESVEAIDPST
+214 
-228 GKTEGYPATP
+228 
-238 SGITQEK
+238 
-245 NPIGKSGDWLE
+245 
-256 ENLTSPV
+256 NLTSPV

-275 ADALKIEADD
+275 ADALKIESDD

-292 KQGATAVGGA
+292 KQGVTAVGGA

-334 FAYEHLDIDIGIGSE
+334 FAYERLHLDIGIGSE

-364 TLSRVWEHAKDS
+364 TLSRVWEHTKDS

-447 VLHAAEETAARAKA
+447 ALHAAEETAARAKA

-469 DIGDWGKNKNLSPD
+469 DIGDWGKDKNLSPD

-530 PMIDDKTTVTKVMP
+530 PMIDRHTVVTKVMP

-550 FASGRNN
+550 YLRTDNPYN
-557 QIGGFIARQS
+557 TIGGFVTRK
-567 DTAHLS
+567 DDYGHLVGEKLS
-573 GHNLKQTID
+573 ETYKHL
-582 NFALDYEGSRFTQAL
+582 ALDYPNSAYTKALEEGK
-597 ADGQDR
+597 DR
-603 YLIFE
+603 YLVFE
-608 GRLIQTQNEIG
+608 GKLTKPNQTEIPYG
-619 VPRGHRFEGTY
+619 RKFGGSHETPP
-630 KDGLPC
+630 PC

-648 ILPEYKV
+648 ILPEFEVK
-655 TNARYPDDGAT
+655 TAHNAPQFPEHGS
-666 ISVIENGIK
+666 ILWVIENGVK
-675 REVLMFD
+675 RKAAIFD
-682 KNKKQFIPM
+682 DEKMRFMPNDISKNK
-691 KNERMINEIKK
+691 

>member
-14 NQPQQQEMSHEQRVG
+14 NQPQRQEMSHEQRVG

-133 MTMEGTEVIAPSTGK
+133 MTMEGTEAIAPSTGK
-148 TESHPA
+148 TESH
-154 TPSGITQEKNPIG
+154 
-167 KSGDWLEENL
+167 
-177 TSPVRN
+177 
-183 GYPEHSRKEEQP
+183 
-195 QPIQQ
+195 
-200 RVEEVVIDGQRYKM
+200 
-214 TMSIESVEAIDPST
+214 
-228 GKTEGYPATP
+228 PATP

-315 GAGNLAKEGASL
+315 GVGNLAKEGASL

-364 TLSRVWEHAKDS
+364 TLSRVWEHTKDS

-608 GRLIQTQNEIG
+608 GRLTSTKNHIDI
-619 VPRGHRFEGTY
+619 PRGERFGGQHT
-630 KDGLPC
+630 DNLPC

-648 ILPEYKV
+648 ILPEYKIPYKQE
-655 TNARYPDDGAT
+655 RYPEHGST

-675 REVLMFD
+675 REMLMFD
-682 KNKKQFIPM
+682 SKEGKFVPFQS
-691 KNERMINEIKK
+691 IK

>member
-44 VAQVFNRYSGPE
+44 VAQIFNRYSGPE

-119 RWVEQGKIDGLKYS
+119 
-133 MTMEGTEVIAPSTGK
+133 
-148 TESHPA
+148 
-154 TPSGITQEKNPIG
+154 
-167 KSGDWLEENL
+167 
-177 TSPVRN
+177 
-183 GYPEHSRKEEQP
+183 
-195 QPIQQ
+195 Q

-214 TMSIESVEAIDPST
+214 TIESAEAIDPPT
-228 GKTEGYPATP
+228 GKTEGHPATP

-245 NPIGKSGDWLE
+245 NLIGKSGDWLE

-315 GAGNLAKEGASL
+315 GVGNLAKEGASL

-364 TLSRVWEHAKDS
+364 TLSRVWEHTKDS

-498 MPFEDFKALTR
+498 MPFEYFKALTR

-608 GRLIQTQNEIG
+608 GRLTGTKNHIDI
-619 VPRGHRFEGTY
+619 PRGERFGGQHT
-630 KDGLPC
+630 DNLPC
-636 TLNGFIACRSDE
+636 TLNGFTACRSDE
-648 ILPEYKV
+648 ILPEYKIPYKQE
-655 TNARYPDDGAT
+655 RYPEHGST

-675 REVLMFD
+675 REMLMFD
-682 KNKKQFIPM
+682 SKEGKFVPFQS
-691 KNERMINEIKK
+691 IK

>member
-14 NQPQQQEMSHEQRVG
+14 NQPQRQEMSHEQRVG

-133 MTMEGTEVIAPSTGK
+133 MTMEGTEAIAPSTGE
-148 TESHPA
+148 TGSH
-154 TPSGITQEKNPIG
+154 
-167 KSGDWLEENL
+167 
-177 TSPVRN
+177 
-183 GYPEHSRKEEQP
+183 
-195 QPIQQ
+195 
-200 RVEEVVIDGQRYKM
+200 
-214 TMSIESVEAIDPST
+214 
-228 GKTEGYPATP
+228 PATP

-315 GAGNLAKEGASL
+315 GVGNLAKEGASL

-364 TLSRVWEHAKDS
+364 TLSRVWEHTKDS

-518 QIGQMKRIRDDV
+518 QIEQMKRIRDDV

-608 GRLIQTQNEIG
+608 GRLTGTKNHIDI
-619 VPRGHRFEGTY
+619 PRGERFGGQHT
-630 KDGLPC
+630 DNLPC
-636 TLNGFIACRSDE
+636 TLNGFTACRSDE
-648 ILPEYKV
+648 ILPEYKIPYKQE
-655 TNARYPDDGAT
+655 RYPEHGST

-675 REVLMFD
+675 REMLMFD
-682 KNKKQFIPM
+682 SKEGKFVPFQS
-691 KNERMINEIKK
+691 IK